1 MGVAQLHGSGSGS
14 AVVKA
19 QVKVAGIRG
28 LTKAAN
34 LFPVWLTRMGKVG
47 GKLVLVASRRHY

>member
-1 MGVAQLHGSGSGS
+1 MAQLHGSGSGS

-28 LTKAAN
+28 LTNLAN

-47 GKLVLVASRRHY
+47 GKLVLVASRRHYG